1 MVTMGCRPIIPA
13 RSVFAV
19 PETVLLIDQGNTRL
33 KWILARDGEIVEDS
47 AGRGDFAA
55 LAAAFEGSSERL
67 KDVLISSVAGSEA
80 VRQVTEFC
88 HLRWGIRPRRL
99 QSKSEQGGVR
109 CAYANP
115 SALGVDRWLAIV
127 GAVHR
132 YGKPVVIWDLGTAST
147 LDAVDEHG
155 DHLGGMILPGP
166 ATMLNSLRR
175 DTRLRVPDDLSK
187 AQASAG
193 RGEAGVAP
201 GADTAECISRGVLA
215 AQLGALNQFLRHVAR
230 RMGSDPELVVTGGA
244 AEHIVDLLEMQY
256 RHDPWL
262 VFRGMLVD

>member
-1 MVTMGCRPIIPA
+1 M
-13 RSVFAV
+13 S
-19 PETVLLIDQGNTRL
+19 ETVLLIDQGNTRL
-33 KWILARDGEIVEDS
+33 KWVLARDGEILEAS
-47 AGRGDFAA
+47 AGRGDSTA
-55 LAAAFEGSSERL
+55 LAAAFDGSNETL
-67 KDVLISSVAGSEA
+67 NDVLFSSVAGAEA
-80 VRQVTEFC
+80 INQVTEFC
-88 HLRWGIRPRRL
+88 CGRWNITPRRL
-99 QSKSEQGGVR
+99 KSRTQQGGVR
-109 CAYANP
+109 CAYTDP

-127 GAVHR
+127 GAVCR

-147 LDAVDEHG
+147 LDAVDENG

-193 RGEAGVAP
+193 QGEAGVAP

-230 RMGSDPELVVTGGA
+230 RMGSDPELAVTGGA
-244 AEHIVDLLEMQY
+244 AEHVMDLLDMEY
-256 RHDPWL
+256 HHDPWL